1 MGYQRRVKGYRLW
14 SIEPNN
20 QKILISRD
28 VVFKEDEMPYL
39 RKKSE
44 ETQFEV
50 ELGENEETEDA
61 QDEIFTYNT
70 SGTSHGGE
78 KCRGLLMVERNAEDF
93 SW

>member
-1 MGYQRRVKGYRLW
+1 MC
-14 SIEPNN
+14 IESGME
-20 QKILISRD
+20 KVMISRD

-44 ETQFEV
+44 ETKFEV

-70 SGTSHGGE
+70 LGTSHGGE
-78 KCRGLLMVERNAEDF
+78 KCRGLLMVKGAVRDRKVIL
-93 SW
+93 